1 MLSQKIYFPP
11 IQYDIP
17 FSLKSTYQLE
27 ASSFLCYYSPLML
40 PSKLAFVDIETTG
53 GRTSYDRIIEIGI
66 VRVEN
71 DQILDTYSTLIN
83 PNGHLPPEITTLT
96 GITTADVANAPTF
109 REVAADIITRLKDYT
124 FVAHNVR
131 FDYGFI
137 KAEFARLGAGFSAKH
152 FCTVRLSR
160 ALYPTHLK
168 HNLDSLIERFNLT
181 CENRHR
187 ALDDALAICS
197 FYHKAKQQITPE
209 VFSEAMKL
217 VLKKPYLPIKLGEE
231 TLNALP
237 ESPGVY
243 IFYSENGAP
252 LYIGKSI
259 NIKERVLSH
268 FGGDIHSPLEMKI
281 AQQVTSVET
290 IQTAGELGALFL
302 ESRLIKEMLPL
313 YNKMLR
319 RKKEL
324 LALKQMTDADGYNR
338 AELEQFTTPSPIELS
353 TLLGFFRSR
362 KQAKDF
368 LSALTKEHQLCEKL
382 LGLEKTST
390 SCFGYRLDRCKGACL
405 KKEDPLRYN
414 LRFLSAFSKTKV
426 KRWPYPG
433 AIIIEE
439 KNQLT
444 DKMEYFLI
452 DKWCFLGTVALDS
465 YGSIKET
472 TNDYVF
478 DLDTYKILVR
488 YLNSTKNAKRVRLA
502 SMAQQHFSFI

>member
-1 MLSQKIYFPP
+1 
-11 IQYDIP
+11 
-17 FSLKSTYQLE
+17 
-27 ASSFLCYYSPLML
+27 ML

-53 GRTSYDRIIEIGI
+53 GRTSWDRIIEIGI

-71 DQILDTYSTLIN
+71 DQVIDTYSTLIN
-83 PNGHLPPEITTLT
+83 PSTHIPPEITNLT
-96 GITTADVANAPTF
+96 GITTNDIAHAPTF

-137 KAEFARLGAGFSAKH
+137 KSEFARLGASFSARH

-160 ALYPTHLK
+160 ALYPTHQR
-168 HNLDSLIERFNLT
+168 HNLDSLIQRFDLV
-181 CENRHR
+181 CSNRHR

-197 FYHKAKQQITPE
+197 FYHKAKKQIETT
-209 VFSEAMKL
+209 VFEEAMKL
-217 VLKKPYLPIKLGEE
+217 VMKKPYLPIKLSEE
-231 TLNALP
+231 TLDSLP
-237 ESPGVY
+237 ECPGVY
-243 IFYSENGAP
+243 IFYAENGAP

-302 ESRLIKEMLPL
+302 ESRLVKEMLPL

-319 RKKEL
+319 RKKDL
-324 LALKQMTDADGYNR
+324 IALRQSTDNDGYLR
-338 AELEQFTTPSPIELS
+338 ADVDLMTAPSPQELDQ
-353 TLLGFFRSR
+353 LLGFFRSK

-368 LSALTKEHQLCEKL
+368 LTILTREHQLCEKL

-390 SCFGYRLDRCKGACL
+390 SCFGYRLDRCKGACV
-405 KKEDPLRYN
+405 KKEDSLHYN
-414 LRFLSAFSKTKV
+414 HRFVTAFAKTKV
-426 KRWPYPG
+426 KRWPYGGP
-433 AIIIEE
+433 IIIEE
-439 KNQLT
+439 RNDVT

-452 DKWCFLGTVALDS
+452 DQWCFLGTVELDS
-465 YGSIKET
+465 LGSMKET
-472 TNDYVF
+472 KHDYSF

-488 YLNSTKNAKRVRLA
+488 YLNSPKNEKSVHLA
-502 SMAQQHFSFI
+502 NTMQQHFSFA